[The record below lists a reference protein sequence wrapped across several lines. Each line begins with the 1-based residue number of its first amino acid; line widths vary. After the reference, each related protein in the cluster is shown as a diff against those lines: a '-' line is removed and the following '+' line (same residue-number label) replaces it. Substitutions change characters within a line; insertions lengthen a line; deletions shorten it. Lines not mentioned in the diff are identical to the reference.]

1 MTEDEAT
8 CQVSAFFSG
17 LGLGTTLSLPIT
29 ASVGEAFVQFEYV
42 EAEQAMAVL
51 AVIYRFRTE
60 PRPGVVEAV
69 LAAATEANTGG
80 GRLVLEGGR
89 ALVLRRGFTDSVP
102 DRRFVDDVEGL
113 AARACCGC
121 TTCSPARRNRPT
133 VPDGKACRRRQRALP
148 VGCGLRGAADTGRA
162 TGPAV

>member
-1 MTEDEAT
+1 LDESEACGVFPTWPDADPVSAAVPPSEDEAT

-51 AVIYRFRTE
+51 AVIYRFQTE
-60 PRPGVVEAV
+60 PRAF
-69 LAAATEANTGG
+69 LT
-80 GRLVLEGGR
+80 
-89 ALVLRRGFTDSVP
+89 
-102 DRRFVDDVEGL
+102 
-113 AARACCGC
+113 
-121 TTCSPARRNRPT
+121 
-133 VPDGKACRRRQRALP
+133 GKACRRRQRALP
-148 VGCGLRGAADTGRA
+148 VGSGLRGAADIGRA